1 MKFGENLKLIRNDKK
16 ISQEDLAERLGVS
29 RQSVS
34 KWETGENY
42 PSMQNIM
49 ALCTI
54 FKCKINELVHEDF
67 TDINFL
73 DEEIKMSVVKFK
85 EEKQN
90 KVKGLSKAISIIAII
105 GRIIC
110 YVGLF
115 FIAIAMILA
124 PIAIK
129 NTNVKDNKIVFTGPS
144 DSSITLE
151 ENEDKEGSVLII
163 KHNGATIVEEKNQ
176 YSIMTIKTALQ
187 NNNKTKLIVL
197 SETALAFA
205 IINLVLV
212 SIVLLYLERLFKNIS
227 SGDTPFTMD
236 NVRYIKKM
244 AYLMIAVIVLPSGGG
259 LLAQFITGMDLDL
272 DFEMFNVIEIL
283 FLFSLAYIFEYG
295 YLIQLDSKG
304 KMYGDENE

>member
-129 NTNVKDNKIVFTGPS
+129 NTNVKDNKIVFTGTS

-176 YSIMTIKTALQ
+176 YSIMIIKTALQ

>member
-176 YSIMTIKTALQ
+176 YSIMIIKTALQ

-197 SETALAFA
+197 SETALAFT

>member
-16 ISQEDLAERLGVS
+16 ISQEYLAERLGVS

-73 DEEIKMSVVKFK
+73 DDEIKMSVVKFK
-85 EEKQN
+85 ENKQK

-115 FIAIAMILA
+115 FIGIAIILA
-124 PIAIK
+124 PIIIK
-129 NTNVKDNKIVFTGPS
+129 NVNVEGNKIVFTGPV

-187 NNNKTKLIVL
+187 NNSKTKLIVL

>member
-73 DEEIKMSVVKFK
+73 DEEIKMSVIKFK

-115 FIAIAMILA
+115 FIGIAIILA
-124 PIAIK
+124 PI
-129 NTNVKDNKIVFTGPS
+129 
-144 DSSITLE
+144 
-151 ENEDKEGSVLII
+151 
-163 KHNGATIVEEKNQ
+163 IVEEKNQ

-197 SETALAFA
+197 SETALAFT

>member
-16 ISQEDLAERLGVS
+16 ISQEYLAERLGVS

-54 FKCKINELVHEDF
+54 FKCRINEIVHEDF
-67 TDINFL
+67 EDINFL

-85 EEKQN
+85 ENEQK
-90 KVKGLSKAISIIAII
+90 KMKGLSKASSIIAKI
-105 GRIIC
+105 GRIFC
-110 YVGLF
+110 YVAIP
-115 FIAIAMILA
+115 FIILIMVIV
-124 PIAIK
+124 PIVVK
-129 NTNVKDNKIVFTGPS
+129 NINVVDNKIVFNGPI

-151 ENEDKEGSVLII
+151 ENIEEEGSVVTI
-163 KHNGATIVEEKNQ
+163 KYKGSLVAKEKNQ
-176 YSIMTIKTALQ
+176 YSIMTIKSVLERSNKGTIIATAETSLVFLITQ
-187 NNNKTKLIVL
+187 IVL
-197 SETALAFA
+197 
-205 IINLVLV
+205 I
-212 SIVLLYLERLFKNIS
+212 SIVLYYLEKLFKNIN

-236 NVRYIKKM
+236 NVAYIKKM
-244 AYLMIAVIVLPSGGG
+244 AYMMIAAILLPGFTGLIAESISG
-259 LLAQFITGMDLDL
+259 IDLNL
-272 DFEMFNVIEIL
+272 DFNLFNVLEIL

-304 KMYGDENE
+304 KMYGDVNE

>member
-115 FIAIAMILA
+115 FIGIAIILA
-124 PIAIK
+124 PIIIK
-129 NTNVKDNKIVFTGPS
+129 NVNVEGNKIVFTGPV

-187 NNNKTKLIVL
+187 NNSKTKLIVL

-304 KMYGDENE
+304 KMYGDVNE

>member
-1 MKFGENLKLIRNDKK
+1 
-16 ISQEDLAERLGVS
+16 
-29 RQSVS
+29 
-34 KWETGENY
+34 
-42 PSMQNIM
+42 
-49 ALCTI
+49 
-54 FKCKINELVHEDF
+54 
-67 TDINFL
+67 
-73 DEEIKMSVVKFK
+73 
-85 EEKQN
+85 
-90 KVKGLSKAISIIAII
+90 
-105 GRIIC
+105 
-110 YVGLF
+110 
-115 FIAIAMILA
+115 
-124 PIAIK
+124 
-129 NTNVKDNKIVFTGPS
+129 
-144 DSSITLE
+144 
-151 ENEDKEGSVLII
+151 
-163 KHNGATIVEEKNQ
+163 
-176 YSIMTIKTALQ
+176 MTIKTALQ

>member
-16 ISQEDLAERLGVS
+16 ISQEYLAERLGVS

-197 SETALAFA
+197 SETALAFT

>member
-115 FIAIAMILA
+115 FIGIAIILA
-124 PIAIK
+124 PIIIK
-129 NTNVKDNKIVFTGPS
+129 NVNVEGNKIVFTGPV
-144 DSSITLE
+144 DSNITLE
-151 ENEDKEGSVLII
+151 ENDDKEGSVLII

-187 NNNKTKLIVL
+187 NNSKTKLIVL

>member
-16 ISQEDLAERLGVS
+16 ISQEYLAERLGVS

-73 DEEIKMSVVKFK
+73 DDEIKMSVVKFK
-85 EEKQN
+85 ENEHK
-90 KVKGLSKAISIIAII
+90 KVKGLSKAISIIAKI
-105 GRIIC
+105 GRICC
-110 YVGLF
+110 YVAIP
-115 FIAIAMILA
+115 FIIITMIIAPMI
-124 PIAIK
+124 IK
-129 NTNVKDNKIVFTGPS
+129 NINVVDDKIVFTGPA

-151 ENEDKEGSVLII
+151 ESEDDEGSVVII
-163 KHNGATIVEEKNQ
+163 KHNGKMIVEEKNQ
-176 YSIMTIKTALQ
+176 YSIMTIKSVLEKA
-187 NNNKTKLIVL
+187 NKGKII
-197 SETALAFA
+197 SMAETALVFL
-205 IINLVLV
+205 IIELALI
-212 SIVLLYLERLFKNIS
+212 SIILLYLEKLFKNIY

-236 NVRYIKKM
+236 NVSYIKKM
-244 AYLMIAVIVLPSGGG
+244 AYMMIAVILLPTVSG
-259 LLAQFITGMDLDL
+259 LLSQLISGLDL
-272 DFEMFNVIEIL
+272 NIDFNTFSIIEIL

-304 KMYGDENE
+304 KMYGDVNE

>member
-115 FIAIAMILA
+115 FIGIAMILA
-124 PIAIK
+124 PIIIK
-129 NTNVKDNKIVFTGPS
+129 NVNVEGNKIVFTGPV

-197 SETALAFA
+197 SETALAFT

>member
-16 ISQEDLAERLGVS
+16 ISQEYLAERLGVS

-73 DEEIKMSVVKFK
+73 DDEIKMSVVKFK
-85 EEKQN
+85 ENEQK
-90 KVKGLSKAISIIAII
+90 KVKGLSKAISIIAKI
-105 GRIIC
+105 GRICC
-110 YVGLF
+110 YVAIP
-115 FIAIAMILA
+115 FIIIAMIIV
-124 PIAIK
+124 PMIIK
-129 NTNVKDNKIVFTGPS
+129 NINVVDDKIVFTGPA

-151 ENEDKEGSVLII
+151 ESEDDEGSVVII
-163 KHNGATIVEEKNQ
+163 KHNGKMIVEEKNQ
-176 YSIMTIKTALQ
+176 YSIMTIKSVLEKA
-187 NNNKTKLIVL
+187 NKGKII
-197 SETALAFA
+197 SMAETALVFL
-205 IINLVLV
+205 IIELALI
-212 SIVLLYLERLFKNIS
+212 SIILLYLEKLFKNIY

-236 NVRYIKKM
+236 NVSYIKKM
-244 AYLMIAVIVLPSGGG
+244 AYMMIAVILLPTVSG
-259 LLAQFITGMDLDL
+259 LLSQLISGLDL
-272 DFEMFNVIEIL
+272 NIDFNTFSIIEIL

-304 KMYGDENE
+304 KMYGDVNE

>member
-67 TDINFL
+67 IDINFL

>member
-115 FIAIAMILA
+115 FIGIAMILA

-129 NTNVKDNKIVFTGPS
+129 NTNVKDNKIVFTGRS

>member
-16 ISQEDLAERLGVS
+16 ISQEYLAERLGVS

-73 DEEIKMSVVKFK
+73 DDEIKMSVVKFK
-85 EEKQN
+85 EQKQ
-90 KVKGLSKAISIIAII
+90 KRVKGLSKAISILAKI
-105 GRIIC
+105 GRICC
-110 YVGLF
+110 YVAIP
-115 FIAIAMILA
+115 FIIVAMVIV
-124 PIAIK
+124 PMVIK
-129 NTNVKDNKIVFTGPS
+129 NINVVEDKIVFTGPA

-151 ENEDKEGSVLII
+151 ESENEEGSVVIV
-163 KHNGATIVEEKNQ
+163 KHNGKMIVEEKNQ
-176 YSIMTIKTALQ
+176 YSIMTIKSVLEKA
-187 NNNKTKLIVL
+187 NKGKII
-197 SETALAFA
+197 SMAETALVFL
-205 IINLVLV
+205 IIELVLI
-212 SIVLLYLERLFKNIS
+212 SIILLYLEKLFKNIN

-236 NVRYIKKM
+236 NVAYIKKM
-244 AYLMIAVIVLPSGGG
+244 AYMMIAVILLPTVSG
-259 LLAQFITGMDLDL
+259 LLSQVISGLDL
-272 DFEMFNVIEIL
+272 NIDFNTFSIIEIL

-304 KMYGDENE
+304 KMYGDVNE

>member
-16 ISQEDLAERLGVS
+16 ISQEYLAERLGVS

-73 DEEIKMSVVKFK
+73 DDEIKMSVVKFK
-85 EEKQN
+85 ENEQK
-90 KVKGLSKAISIIAII
+90 KVKGLSKAISIIAKI
-105 GRIIC
+105 GRICC
-110 YVGLF
+110 YVAIP
-115 FIAIAMILA
+115 FIIIAMVIV
-124 PIAIK
+124 PMIIK
-129 NTNVKDNKIVFTGPS
+129 NINVVDDKIVFTGPV

-151 ENEDKEGSVLII
+151 ESENDEGSIVIV
-163 KHNGATIVEEKNQ
+163 KHNGKTIVEEKNQ
-176 YSIMTIKTALQ
+176 YSIMTIKSVLEKA
-187 NNNKTKLIVL
+187 NKGKII
-197 SETALAFA
+197 SMAETALVFL
-205 IINLVLV
+205 IVELVL
-212 SIVLLYLERLFKNIS
+212 ITIILLYLEKLFKNIN

-236 NVRYIKKM
+236 NVAYIKKM
-244 AYLMIAVIVLPSGGG
+244 AYMMIAVILLPTVSGLFSQLISG
-259 LLAQFITGMDLDL
+259 LDL
-272 DFEMFNVIEIL
+272 NIDFNTFSIIEIL
-283 FLFSLAYIFEYG
+283 FLFSLTYIFEYG

-304 KMYGDENE
+304 KMYGDVNE

>member
-115 FIAIAMILA
+115 FIGIAIILA
-124 PIAIK
+124 PIIIK
-129 NTNVKDNKIVFTGPS
+129 VRKS
-144 DSSITLE
+144 H
-151 ENEDKEGSVLII
+151 VLII
-163 KHNGATIVEEKNQ
+163 LFQIVFNIYQ
-176 YSIMTIKTALQ
+176 Q
-187 NNNKTKLIVL
+187 
-197 SETALAFA
+197 AFCFSA
-205 IINLVLV
+205 HL
-212 SIVLLYLERLFKNIS
+212 RS
-227 SGDTPFTMD
+227 S
-236 NVRYIKKM
+236 
-244 AYLMIAVIVLPSGGG
+244 
-259 LLAQFITGMDLDL
+259 
-272 DFEMFNVIEIL
+272 
-283 FLFSLAYIFEYG
+283 
-295 YLIQLDSKG
+295 
-304 KMYGDENE
+304 

>member
-115 FIAIAMILA
+115 FIGIAIILA
-124 PIAIK
+124 PIIIK
-129 NTNVKDNKIVFTGPS
+129 NVNVEGNKIVFTGPV

>member
-176 YSIMTIKTALQ
+176 YSIMIIKTALQ

-244 AYLMIAVIVLPSGGG
+244 AYLMIAFIVLPSGGG

>member
-115 FIAIAMILA
+115 FIGIAIILA
-124 PIAIK
+124 PIIIK
-129 NTNVKDNKIVFTGPS
+129 NVNVEGNKIVFTGPV

-163 KHNGATIVEEKNQ
+163 KHNGATIVKEKNQ

>member
-115 FIAIAMILA
+115 FIATAMILA

-197 SETALAFA
+197 SETALAFT

>member
-115 FIAIAMILA
+115 FIGIAIILA
-124 PIAIK
+124 PMIIK
-129 NTNVKDNKIVFTGPS
+129 NVNVEGNKIVFTGPV

-163 KHNGATIVEEKNQ
+163 KHNGARIVEEKNQ

-197 SETALAFA
+197 SETALAFT

>member
-124 PIAIK
+124 PMIIK
-129 NTNVKDNKIVFTGPS
+129 NVNVEGNKIVFTGPV

-197 SETALAFA
+197 SETALAFT

>member
-115 FIAIAMILA
+115 FIGIAMIFA
-124 PIAIK
+124 PIIIK
-129 NTNVKDNKIVFTGPS
+129 NINVEGNKIVFTGPV

-151 ENEDKEGSVLII
+151 ENEDTEGSVLII

-187 NNNKTKLIVL
+187 NNDKTKLIVL

>member
-115 FIAIAMILA
+115 FIGIAIILA
-124 PIAIK
+124 PIIIK
-129 NTNVKDNKIVFTGPS
+129 NVNVEGNKIVFTGPV

-187 NNNKTKLIVL
+187 NNSKTKLIVL

>member
-85 EEKQN
+85 EKEQK
-90 KVKGLSKAISIIAII
+90 KMKGLTKAISIIAKI
-105 GRIIC
+105 GRIFC
-110 YVGLF
+110 YVAIP
-115 FIAIAMILA
+115 FIILLMVIV
-124 PIAIK
+124 PMLIK
-129 NTNVKDNKIVFTGPS
+129 NINVEANKIVFNGPI
-144 DSSITLE
+144 DSSIMLE
-151 ENEDKEGSVLII
+151 ESEEEEGSVISIKYKGNLI
-163 KHNGATIVEEKNQ
+163 VREKNQ
-176 YSIMTIKTALQ
+176 YSIMTMKSVLQ
-187 NNNKTKLIVL
+187 NANKKTIIGTAEVSLFFLIVQ
-197 SETALAFA
+197 
-205 IINLVLV
+205 IVLI
-212 SIVLLYLERLFKNIS
+212 SIVLYYLERLFKNIN

-236 NVRYIKKM
+236 NVSYIKKM
-244 AYLMIAVIVLPSGGG
+244 AYIMIAAIILPGVTGWVAEGISG
-259 LLAQFITGMDLDL
+259 LDL
-272 DFEMFNVIEIL
+272 NLDFNLFNILEIL
-283 FLFSLAYIFEYG
+283 FLFCLAYIFEYG

-304 KMYGDENE
+304 KMYGDVNE

>member
-197 SETALAFA
+197 SETALAFT
-205 IINLVLV
+205 IINLVFC
-212 SIVLLYLERLFKNIS
+212 SI
-227 SGDTPFTMD
+227 
-236 NVRYIKKM
+236 
-244 AYLMIAVIVLPSGGG
+244 
-259 LLAQFITGMDLDL
+259 
-272 DFEMFNVIEIL
+272 
-283 FLFSLAYIFEYG
+283 IFRK
-295 YLIQLDSKG
+295 II
-304 KMYGDENE
+304 

>member
-16 ISQEDLAERLGVS
+16 ISQEYLAERLGVS

-73 DEEIKMSVVKFK
+73 DDEIKMSVVKFK
-85 EEKQN
+85 ENEQK
-90 KVKGLSKAISIIAII
+90 KVKGLSKAIAIIAKI
-105 GRIIC
+105 GRIFC
-110 YVGLF
+110 YVAIP
-115 FIAIAMILA
+115 FIIFIMVIIPMLV
-124 PIAIK
+124 K
-129 NTNVKDNKIVFTGPS
+129 NINVVDNKIVFNGPI

-151 ENEDKEGSVLII
+151 ESMEEEGSVVTI
-163 KHNGATIVEEKNQ
+163 KYRGSLVAKEKNQ
-176 YSIMTIKTALQ
+176 YSIMTIKSVLERSNKGTIIATAETSLVFLITQ
-187 NNNKTKLIVL
+187 IVL
-197 SETALAFA
+197 
-205 IINLVLV
+205 I
-212 SIVLLYLERLFKNIS
+212 SIVLFYLEKLFNNIN

-236 NVRYIKKM
+236 NVAYIKKM
-244 AYLMIAVIVLPSGGG
+244 AYMMIAAILLPGFTGLIAESISG
-259 LLAQFITGMDLDL
+259 IDLNL
-272 DFEMFNVIEIL
+272 DFNLFNVLEIL

-304 KMYGDENE
+304 KMYGDVNE

>member
-115 FIAIAMILA
+115 FIGIAMIFA
-124 PIAIK
+124 PIIIK
-129 NTNVKDNKIVFTGPS
+129 NINVEGNKIVFTGPV

-187 NNNKTKLIVL
+187 NNDKTKLIVL

>member
-16 ISQEDLAERLGVS
+16 ISQEYLAERLGVS

-115 FIAIAMILA
+115 FIGIAIILA
-124 PIAIK
+124 PIIIK
-129 NTNVKDNKIVFTGPS
+129 NVNVEGNKIVFTGPV

-187 NNNKTKLIVL
+187 NNSKTKLIVL